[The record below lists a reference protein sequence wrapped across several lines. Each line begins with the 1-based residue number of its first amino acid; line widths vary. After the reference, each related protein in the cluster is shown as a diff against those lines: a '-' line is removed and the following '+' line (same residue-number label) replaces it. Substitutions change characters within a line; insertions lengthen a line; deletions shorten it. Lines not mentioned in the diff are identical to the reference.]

1 MLKIC
6 QVIAVI
12 LIAYLIGC
20 VNPAIIITKVIYK
33 DDVRNWGSKNA
44 GATNVFRNYNIQT
57 GTIVLILDI
66 LKGILAIVIAQTA
79 ISHFKLQSSYSMHI
93 KHLCFLAVV
102 LGHCFPVFFSFK
114 GGKAVATAMGCLLIL
129 HPLLISIALAIFIIV
144 FTKIRIV
151 GVSSVCAA
159 LSLIP
164 SYFVVALINNS
175 MNWDFLYILTVVLI
189 IVITHIKNLKLY
201 LN

>member
-1 MLKIC
+1 
-6 QVIAVI
+6 
-12 LIAYLIGC
+12 
-20 VNPAIIITKVIYK
+20 
-33 DDVRNWGSKNA
+33 VRNWGSRNA

-66 LKGILAIVIAQTA
+66 LKGMLAIIMAQAAIAY
-79 ISHFKLQSSYSMHI
+79 FKLPYSMHI

-102 LGHCFPVFFSFK
+102 LGHCLPVFFCFK
-114 GGKAVATAMGCLLIL
+114 GGKAVATAMGCLLML
-129 HPLLISIALAIFIIV
+129 HPLLISIALAVFVLVFI
-144 FTKIRIV
+144 KIRIV

-159 LSLIP
+159 LSLLP

-175 MNWDFLYILTVVLI
+175 INWDFLYILAVVLI

-201 LN
+201 LS

>member
-1 MLKIC
+1 MA
-6 QVIAVI
+6 QAAIA
-12 LIAYLIGC
+12 
-20 VNPAIIITKVIYK
+20 
-33 DDVRNWGSKNA
+33 
-44 GATNVFRNYNIQT
+44 
-57 GTIVLILDI
+57 
-66 LKGILAIVIAQTA
+66 
-79 ISHFKLQSSYSMHI
+79 HFKLPYSMHI
-93 KHLCFLAVV
+93 EHLCFLAVV
-102 LGHCFPVFFSFK
+102 LGHCFPVFFDFK

-129 HPLLISIALAIFIIV
+129 HPLLISIALAVFVLVFI
-144 FTKIRIV
+144 KIRIV

-175 MNWDFLYILTVVLI
+175 INWDFLYILAVVSI

>member
-1 MLKIC
+1 MLKVC
-6 QVIAVI
+6 LAIAVI
-12 LIAYLIGC
+12 LTAYLIGS
-20 VNPAIIITKVIYK
+20 VNPAIIITKAIYK

-57 GTIVLILDI
+57 GTIVLVLDV
-66 LKGILAIVIAQTA
+66 LKGILAIVMAHAA
-79 ISHFKLQSSYSMHI
+79 ISHFKLSYMHI
-93 KHLCFLAVV
+93 EHLCFLAVV
-102 LGHCFPVFFSFK
+102 LGHCFPVFFEFK

-129 HPLLISIALAIFIIV
+129 RPLLISIALGVFILV
-144 FTKIRIV
+144 FIKVKIV

-164 SYFVVALINNS
+164 SYFVVALINS
-175 MNWDFLYILTVVLI
+175 GMNWDFLYILAVVSV
-189 IVITHIKNLKLY
+189 IVVTHIKNLKLY

>member
-1 MLKIC
+1 MLKTC
-6 QVIAVI
+6 QAIAVI

-20 VNPAIIITKVIYK
+20 VNPAIIITKAVYK

-66 LKGILAIVIAQTA
+66 LKGMLAIIMAQAA
-79 ISHFKLQSSYSMHI
+79 ITYFKLPYSMHI

-102 LGHCFPVFFSFK
+102 LGHCFPVFFGFK
-114 GGKAVATAMGCLLIL
+114 GGKAVATAMGCLLML
-129 HPLLISIALAIFIIV
+129 HPLLISIALAIFVLV
-144 FTKIRIV
+144 FIKIRIV

-175 MNWDFLYILTVVLI
+175 INWDFLYILAVVSI